1 MLRNLPEA
9 RQDIPGVKKYNELI
23 GEKIMKEDIGKQL
36 LQKLESFSSTTT
48 DFSKFTQFAS
58 RSASNGLTE
67 GEVRADERA
76 KVLVEIA
83 KAQENS
89 VKLIA
94 LLKHKMQA
102 QNATIADLT
111 DQLAAKGVTVANVQS
126 TEPSKE
132 DSEIAVLLDQ
142 HAQSVATSTPLSRG
156 EEVID
161 HKKNGP
167 DGNTVTTGAA
177 LAAAV
182 ATTILSS
189 NDDHT
194 RDGTV
199 SSQDL
204 DANKQLS
211 EARDTIAARDT
222 EIAEQKST
230 IDSNFA
236 TIAVKDAEIAEQ
248 KTFIDS
254 TISALSNAFDGIKT
268 KYERGIGL
276 LFAVFVEEK
285 AFQPE
290 QVEDFLAGNDQAFSV
305 EQTKK
310 ATLDNPRDNVK
321 RHQDVNKA
329 LGFSSED
336 DALLAELEAEL
347 NGSTTNVPQSTAKG
361 GSVTG
366 KGTVAAAQ
374 GRGAARK

>member
-94 LLKHKMQA
+94 LLKA
-102 QNATIADLT
+102 QSQRQKTTIADLT
-111 DQLAAKGVTVANVQS
+111 GQLAAKGVTVANVQS

-132 DSEIAVLLDQ
+132 DSELAALLDQ
-142 HAQSVATSTPLSRG
+142 HAQSVATSIPLSRG
-156 EEVID
+156 D
-161 HKKNGP
+161 HKENGP

-177 LAAAV
+177 LAAAA

-189 NDDHT
+189 NDGHKKD
-194 RDGTV
+194 DTV
-199 SSQDL
+199 PSQDL

-211 EARDTIAARDT
+211 EARDAIAARDM
-222 EIAEQKST
+222 EITEQKST
-230 IDSNFA
+230 IDSNLA
-236 TIAVKDAEIAEQ
+236 TIAAKDAEIAEQ

-254 TISALSNAFDGIKT
+254 TISALSDAFDGIKT

-285 AFQPE
+285 AFQPQ
-290 QVEDFLAGNDQAFSV
+290 QVEAFLAGNDQAFSV
-305 EQTKK
+305 EQTRK
-310 ATLDNPRDNVK
+310 ATLNNPKDDQK
-321 RHQDVNKA
+321 RQQDVNKA